1 MPLRADSQDVRYAY
15 RLLLGREPDDAGFS
29 HHMDAVRRGNLSTQN
44 VAQNLMRSEEYA
56 ICNSVDSELQEVEL
70 GGVKFFPWRGD
81 RLIGRHLV
89 EAIEYEPNVL
99 PVFLES
105 IRPGDFVLDVGA
117 NIGIFSLF
125 AAQRVGASGQV
136 LAIEPVMK
144 NVNSLCAGI
153 LENAF
158 KNVAVFPIAASD
170 RVGVI
175 ALIRDSDSSNGI
187 VDSHFQP
194 TSRCDYVPT
203 QRLDFLFAG
212 TKRIDVIKI
221 DIEGHE
227 PVAWSG
233 LKSLVAEHRPLVFT
247 EFAPVTIR
255 NHSHTDPEQYL
266 DELFEFADSHI
277 DVLHRDIERVR
288 TTSGAEI
295 MREWRAANERAG
307 LDGTLHLDL
316 MVDTRK

>member
-1 MPLRADSQDVRYAY
+1 MKADAQDVRYAY

-29 HHMDAVRRGNLSTQN
+29 HHMDAVRLGDLSPEN
-44 VAQNLMRSEEYA
+44 VAQNLIRSAEYA
-56 ICNSVDSELQEVEL
+56 LRNSAHAEVQEVEL
-70 GGVKFFPWRGD
+70 DGVKFFPWRGD

-105 IRPGDFVLDVGA
+105 IRPGYCVLDVGA
-117 NIGIFSLF
+117 NIGIFALF
-125 AAQRVGASGQV
+125 AAQRVGESGQV
-136 LAIEPVMK
+136 FAVEPVVK

-158 KNVAVFPIAASD
+158 KNVSVFPVAASD

-175 ALIRDSDSSNGI
+175 ALIRHSDSSNGI
-187 VDSHFQP
+187 VDAHFSP
-194 TSRCDYVPT
+194 TNHCDYVPT
-203 QRLDFLFAG
+203 QRLDSLFAS
-212 TKRIDVIKI
+212 TERIDIIKI

-227 PVAWSG
+227 PIAWIG
-233 LKSLVAEHRPLVFT
+233 LKSLVEKHRPLIFT

-266 DELFEFADSHI
+266 AELFEYSNGYI

-288 TTSGAEI
+288 ATNCAEV
-295 MREWRAANERAG
+295 MREWRAANDRAG
-307 LDGTLHLDL
+307 FDGTLHLDL
-316 MVDTRK
+316 MVDTRR

>member
-1 MPLRADSQDVRYAY
+1 MRADSQDVRYAY
-15 RLLLGREPDDAGFS
+15 RLLLGREPDDAGLS
-29 HHMDAVRRGNLSTQN
+29 HHMDAVRRGDLSTQN

-56 ICNSVDSELQEVEL
+56 LRNSEDSELQEVEL
-70 GGVKFFPWRGD
+70 DGVKFFPWRGD

-105 IRPGDFVLDVGA
+105 IRPGDCVLDVGA

-125 AAQRVGASGQV
+125 AAQRVGESGQV
-136 LAIEPVMK
+136 LCIEPVMK

-158 KNVAVFPIAASD
+158 KNVAVFPVAASD
-170 RVGVI
+170 RMGVI
-175 ALIRDSDSSNGI
+175 ALIRHSDSSNGI
-187 VDSHFQP
+187 VDSHFLP
-194 TSRCDYVPT
+194 TNLCDYVPT

-227 PVAWSG
+227 PVAWIG
-233 LKSLVAEHRPLVFT
+233 LKSLVAKHRPLIFT
-247 EFAPVTIR
+247 EFAPVSIK

-266 DELFEFADSHI
+266 EDLFEFADGCI
-277 DVLHRDIERVR
+277 DVLHRDVEPVQ
-288 TTSGAEI
+288 TASAAEI
-295 MREWRAANERAG
+295 MNEWKAANDRAG

-316 MVDTRK
+316 MVDARK